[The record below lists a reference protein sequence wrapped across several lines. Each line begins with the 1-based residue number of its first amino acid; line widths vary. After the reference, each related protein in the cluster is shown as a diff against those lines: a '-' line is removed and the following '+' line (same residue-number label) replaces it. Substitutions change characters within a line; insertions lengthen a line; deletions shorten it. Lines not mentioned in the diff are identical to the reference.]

1 MYSNGDFVWVED
13 ETIRGEFKIHKGC
26 TIVKIDKKKIQIQD
40 DDGNMEWIKPEKII
54 KPIHASLVHPV
65 DDMIHLDDLQEHTI
79 LRNLHIRYRKQII
92 YTYIADMLV
101 AINPY
106 QVLNIYSMNE
116 VTTYS
121 ERKSESLPPHIFA
134 TSDKCFRTMINTKQN
149 QCILIS
155 GESGAGKTESTKL
168 ILQYLTT
175 ISAGGHSWIK
185 QQILETNPILEAFGN
200 AKTPKNDNSSRFGKY
215 INIHFN
221 KNGEIEG
228 ARIDYYLLEKS
239 RVVMQSKIERNYHIF
254 YAILAGLSNEEK
266 SKLYL
271 GNASDY
277 NYLHGIST
285 CNNRNDA
292 KTFADVKA
300 AVQVLHYDEEAFSNV
315 IRLLAMILHLGNVKY
330 KATTIEHT
338 DATEIHDQVS
348 LKRLSEFLGVDEKTL
363 NNVLTK
369 RSLLVNEELVISN
382 LSKAQ
387 AFEVR
392 DSFAKIVYDKIF
404 ERIVGD
410 INKTI
415 QNLKLRVKNA
425 IGILD
430 NSGFENFDVNSFEQ
444 LCINYA
450 NEHLQQFFVQHIF
463 KIEQENYIAEGISWN
478 IINFDDNQEVIDLI
492 GLKPLNIMSLIDEES
507 IFPKGSD
514 TSLLSKFSLIH
525 GTNNCFKKPKSSLI
539 NEFGINHFAGNV
551 QYHVTG
557 FLDKNR
563 DMFSIDFKQ
572 LIAASANKFL
582 KSLFSEKELQIK
594 NDNNRRSTTLTMKF
608 KESLESLLNT
618 LQKCNPFFIRCI
630 KPNDSQSSKVFDRIL
645 CIRQLRYVGLTD
657 TAKIRRAGYPC
668 RYEYAE
674 FVQHF
679 RALIQK
685 IDTSHASSYKNV
697 TSQICDKILKES
709 QSNYQLGC
717 TKVFL
722 KEYQNKLLEEKRTEA
737 LNAYAIV
744 VQGYF
749 KMWVIRKRFLEV
761 KLAVVTIQK
770 NWRAC
775 RQRHNYK
782 IIRLGLLRLQSKIR
796 SRYHEAEFQRKRR
809 IIISLQALCR
819 RYLVLKYC
827 EEKRKVAKNKK
838 LQALKNEAINNLQE
852 NSRSK
857 MKSTLP
863 TNDQGH
869 NIDSIFDFLDSE
881 TQSINSRKSSIEVQK
896 EVVKKSLSWKN
907 SLRIPNEIL
916 DSEITSYDFYK
927 FAAIYFTGNATPY
940 FAKKPLKQ
948 SLLDLPRLSDQMAA
962 KALSTTIF
970 RFMGDL
976 EEPDTPTEMYNS
988 KMTVNTISETMSTNY
1003 FNTDNFHNKRL
1014 NEGNHHFLRMTLK
1027 KKNKLNNSI
1036 TKGIINDEYNSWLN
1050 TERSNLEKLHF
1061 IIGHGILRP
1070 ELKDE
1075 IYCQIV
1081 KQLLHN
1087 PSKSSLAKG
1096 WVLLSLCVGCF
1107 APSEKLIN
1115 YLKSFIKTGPS
1126 EYAPFCENRLI
1137 RTYQNGSR
1145 TQPPCWIEMQ
1155 SVKYKRPIFL
1165 SVNFMDG
1172 NSKVIMA
1179 DPATTAQEIVDSLAT
1194 SIKLKDIFGFSL
1206 FITIDDKI
1214 VSLGSE
1220 KEHVMDSISQCE
1232 QYAKEQGISE
1242 RDASWRLLY
1251 RKEIFSP
1258 WHDPAEDQSA
1268 TDLIYHQICKGLKSG
1283 EYRCHNENDIAMLIA
1298 QQLYVQYRA
1307 IPKNLKSIL
1316 HSYIPN
1322 QLLQGNTKQVSS
1334 RLEKLVIETFQKKLK
1349 ISSDSSK
1356 TKENII
1362 MYAKHT
1368 WPLQFSKFYE
1378 ANKIFNPESNLS
1390 EIIIAVNSSGIYF
1403 IDDKKNI
1410 IQQFPYPQIS
1420 EVNYQKNDNAIL
1432 HNLTISTI
1440 QREEFVFQSITAE
1453 SFANL
1458 VNYIM
1463 DGLRRKSIYVVAIQ
1477 DYAND
1482 ENIETNLGFKK
1493 GDIIKLTDGC
1503 TGNDIITSQWST
1515 GEKLGVKGKFPSEC
1529 VYVLPIT
1536 EKPSPQLTELFKA
1549 DFTSK
1554 TSNSIKHD
1562 LIHNQKNDDFYTL
1575 KKFAEEHFRPSIK
1588 VAFTTG
1594 SAISSKTLDT
1604 ISEELWKHTR
1614 EPIKAPLLAK
1624 LSNKDKQFQQ
1634 AIKIFTNILR
1644 YTGDLPSNRQST
1656 ATEITDQIFG
1666 IALQDELLRDEIYC
1680 QLMRQLTDNKIR
1692 LSEERGWE
1700 LMWMAVGIMP
1710 CSPTVRKEVEQ
1721 FLHSRDNALTK
1732 DCLNRLNRIIKS
1744 GTVRIYPP
1752 YILEVEAI
1760 RFKNPQLTHK
1770 VYFPDSTDASF
1781 EIHSAT
1787 RGMDM
1792 CDEISKKLQLHSS
1805 AGFSLYFQIADRL
1818 ISMPQYYFF
1827 FDFIQE
1833 VIDWIIRLKRVH
1845 SDVTFDTK
1853 YQVLFMKKI
1862 WIDCL
1867 PGRDKNADS
1876 KFHFYQEAVKY
1887 LRGNH
1892 KCNKQDAIELA
1903 ALIYTSGHADSKEEL
1918 SQIHSKLQEYIP
1930 VDMID
1935 LMTPKEWKKRISVA
1949 YNGTKNLSQDEAK
1962 QRFLRRVYQWPTFG
1976 SSFFEICQT
1985 TDTKLPEQL
1994 VLAINKNGV
2003 SIIDPRNKEILSM
2016 HSFSDISNW
2025 SSGDNYFHMT
2035 IGNFISGRKLL
2046 CKTALGYKMDDLI
2059 SSYIDYLQGN
2069 SRGEKTSSSR
2079 NNSVQ

>member
-1 MYSNGDFVWVED
+1 MYSNGDSVWVED

-40 DDGNMEWIKPEKII
+40 DDGNVEWIKPEKII

-101 AINPY
+101 AVNPY

-134 TSDKCFRTMINTKQN
+134 TSDKCFRTMINTRQN

-185 QQILETNPILEAFGN
+185 QQILEANPILEAFGN
-200 AKTPKNDNSSRFGKY
+200 AKTQKNDNSSRFGKY

-254 YAILAGLSNEEK
+254 YAILAGLSNAEK

-285 CNNRNDA
+285 CNNRNNA

-300 AVQVLHYDEEAFSNV
+300 AAQVLHYDEEAFSNV

-348 LKRLSEFLGVDEKTL
+348 LKRLSEFLGVDEKTI
-363 NNVLTK
+363 NIVLTK

-392 DSFAKIVYDKIF
+392 DSFAKIVYNKIF

-415 QNLKLRVKNA
+415 QNLKLRVKNE

-514 TSLLSKFSLIH
+514 TSLLSKISLIH

-608 KESLESLLNT
+608 KESLELLLNT

-645 CIRQLRYVGLTD
+645 CIRQLRYAGLMD

-674 FVQHF
+674 FAQHF

-685 IDTSHASSYKNV
+685 IDTSHVSSYKNV
-697 TSQICDKILKES
+697 TSQICDKVLKES

-749 KMWVIRKRFLEV
+749 KMCLIRKRFLEV

-775 RQRHNYK
+775 RQRQNYK

-827 EEKRKVAKNKK
+827 EEKRKMAKNKK
-838 LQALKNEAINNLQE
+838 LRALKNESINNLQE

-896 EVVKKSLSWKN
+896 EVVKKNLSWKN

-976 EEPDTPTEMYNS
+976 EEPNTPTEMYNS

-1003 FNTDNFHNKRL
+1003 FNTDNSYNKRL

-1027 KKNKLNNSI
+1027 KKNKLNNNI

-1096 WVLLSLCVGCF
+1096 W
-1107 APSEKLIN
+1107 
-1115 YLKSFIKTGPS
+1115 
-1126 EYAPFCENRLI
+1126 
-1137 RTYQNGSR
+1137 
-1145 TQPPCWIEMQ
+1145 
-1155 SVKYKRPIFL
+1155 
-1165 SVNFMDG
+1165 
-1172 NSKVIMA
+1172 
-1179 DPATTAQEIVDSLAT
+1179 
-1194 SIKLKDIFGFSL
+1194 
-1206 FITIDDKI
+1206 
-1214 VSLGSE
+1214 
-1220 KEHVMDSISQCE
+1220 
-1232 QYAKEQGISE
+1232 
-1242 RDASWRLLY
+1242 
-1251 RKEIFSP
+1251 
-1258 WHDPAEDQSA
+1258 
-1268 TDLIYHQICKGLKSG
+1268 
-1283 EYRCHNENDIAMLIA
+1283 ENDMAMLIA

-1349 ISSDSSK
+1349 TSGDSSK

-1403 IDDKKNI
+1403 IDDKENI
-1410 IQQFPYPQIS
+1410 IQQFLYPQIS

-1463 DGLRRKSIYVVAIQ
+1463 D
-1477 DYAND
+1477 
-1482 ENIETNLGFKK
+1482 ENTETNLGFKK

-1529 VYVLPIT
+1529 VYVLPIN

-1554 TSNSIKHD
+1554 TSNSIKHE
-1562 LIHNQKNDDFYTL
+1562 LIHNQKNDNFYTL
-1575 KKFAEEHFRPSIK
+1575 KKFSEEHFRPSIK

-1604 ISEELWKHTR
+1604 ICEELWKHTR

-1624 LSNKDKQFQQ
+1624 LSNNDKQFQQ
-1634 AIKIFTNILR
+1634 AIQIFTNILR

-1710 CSPTVRKEVEQ
+1710 CSSTVRKEVEQ

-1760 RFKNPQLTHK
+1760 RFKNPQLTYK

-1805 AGFSLYFQIADRL
+1805 AGFSLYFRIADRL

-1827 FDFIQE
+1827 FDFIRE

-1887 LRGNH
+1887 LRGYH
-1892 KCNKQDAIELA
+1892 KCNKHDAIELA

-1935 LMTPKEWKKRISVA
+1935 LMAPKEWKKRISVA

-1962 QRFLRRVYQWPTFG
+1962 ERFLRRVYQWPTFG
-1976 SSFFEICQT
+1976 SSFFEIRQT

-2059 SSYIDYLQGN
+2059 SSYIEYLQGN
-2069 SRGEKTSSSR
+2069 SRCERTSSSR